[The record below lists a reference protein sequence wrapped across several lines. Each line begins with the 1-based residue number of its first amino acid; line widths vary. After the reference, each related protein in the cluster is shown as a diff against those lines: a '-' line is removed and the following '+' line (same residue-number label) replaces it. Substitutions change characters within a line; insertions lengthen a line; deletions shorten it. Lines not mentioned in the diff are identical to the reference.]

1 MDNKHRELFV
11 VKQSKGCQVYAENA
25 AKCAWRPGSAQTR
38 WGSLCAPSPSS
49 CNGVNT
55 EVLQTQ
61 GIIACYMEK
70 HYLDIS
76 TLFQEADDALFSTTL
91 SNRSHVLYTYL
102 SERPEKRIKT
112 R

>member
-11 VKQSKGCQVYAENA
+11 VKQSKFMPKMQQNA
-25 AKCAWRPGSAQTR
+25 LGGRALPRPAGGAYVP
-38 WGSLCAPSPSS
+38 PSPSS